1 MPIPSTSKFGKL
13 LLVGLGSDGAQ
24 VLSLIAQN
32 LKRNFLG
39 NSSWKENYPMVAVGV
54 KEIEPFPGELDPS
67 INCIELEPNLSW
79 FQGLDRQNIPLY
91 LDWWDEAGRPTA
103 GRGLARLAFFNQFK
117 DESPNSL
124 LNQVLIEGPRLM
136 EIQDYYIITSLSDIV
151 GSAIMWDVI
160 HLLERS
166 KAEQTIRSS
175 SVLWLAIK
183 GQSNT
188 IESAPY
194 AWRELTRLGNG
205 GNVNVLRNR
214 FDQIFNKGY
223 LKNGLDRIVVVN
235 DSPDDLRQIQDATD
249 SSKLLAEIISLT
261 LTPSFSQA
269 FISDWVPANG
279 KRQELA
285 LPISTFSNVTF
296 FIPTDLIKEIC
307 ILRMARSLLWG
318 GLSKGIPGIF
328 DNVMLD
334 LDGSRFSPK
343 AFLSRIMQDL
353 YMSPNRTKTGEI
365 NRLFE
370 YKRRILETVDEIL
383 NGNSAERDSQRK
395 ALAGKLS
402 LAIKFL
408 DSLQNII
415 GESKSTPYAEMGQIN
430 RDLLVVLRKW
440 GQDVLEKKNNG
451 AKPETIQLQV
461 IIDTQLRNKRIQL
474 TETMQADDRHLV
486 LVHPGTDESQWE
498 DAVYQEWQE
507 YLISLEKPGL
517 FDPISNFLAE
527 LKWNCT
533 IEDDSF
539 AIRLS
544 IGKNE
549 KGKGILFE
557 PSSLIT
563 IVDRLKGLLLVKT
576 GKELLSEGLA
586 KRLDELFRPSKV
598 YEAIQKSG
606 NRWMEAGILNAVH
619 IIGADSNGVAL
630 LAKRLKSI
638 GQNPETHDNIVGDPN
653 QISIISIRD
662 RVDQSTLFTIPV
674 RTPQRSKFVYSAEM
688 AFSELEQKVLLGK
701 AADSSKLSEQ
711 FTYFLSD
718 PALAGVFGN
727 GLLLGFITYR
737 DNEFKY
743 TEFDSNRRFLFGA
756 GVSQGLFFRDH
767 PILAAMEDFVIELPG
782 KVDDS
787 HHPLHPE
794 SRRETI
800 MFEEKILKSKGNGTK
815 NEIEERY
822 EKIVVYIHKFDTHQ
836 SIVNTFQ
843 LWLSIIKNKIL
854 DD

>member
-1 MPIPSTSKFGKL
+1 
-13 LLVGLGSDGAQ
+13 
-24 VLSLIAQN
+24 
-32 LKRNFLG
+32 
-39 NSSWKENYPMVAVGV
+39 MVAVGV
-54 KEIEPFPGELDPS
+54 KEIEPFPGDLDPI
-67 INCIELEPNLSW
+67 INWIELEPNLSW

-91 LDWWDEAGRPTA
+91 LDWWEEAGRPTS

-117 DESPNSL
+117 DGSPNSL
-124 LNQVLIEGPRLM
+124 LNQVLIERPRLM

-166 KAEQTIRSS
+166 KEEQTIRSS

-183 GQSNT
+183 GRGNT
-188 IESAPY
+188 NESAPY

-205 GNVNVLRNR
+205 GNVNVLRNQ
-214 FDQIFNKGY
+214 FDQKFNKGY
-223 LKNGLDRIVVVN
+223 LKNGLDRIVIIN
-235 DSPDDLRQIQDATD
+235 DSPDDLRQIHDATD

-261 LTPSFSQA
+261 LTPSFSQT
-269 FISDWVPANG
+269 FISDWVPDNG
-279 KRQELA
+279 KRQELTV
-285 LPISTFSNVTF
+285 PISTFSKVTF

-307 ILRMARSLLWG
+307 VLRMVRSLLWG

-328 DNVMLD
+328 DNVTLD
-334 LDGSRFSPK
+334 LDGSLISPK

-353 YMSPNRTKTGEI
+353 YMPPHRTKTG
-365 NRLFE
+365 NLDRLFE
-370 YKRRILETVDEIL
+370 YKRRLLEIVDDIL
-383 NGNSAERDSQRK
+383 NGNPAERDWQRK

-402 LAIKFL
+402 LALTFL

-430 RDLLVVLRKW
+430 RDLLVVLREW
-440 GQDVLEKKNNG
+440 GQGVLEKKNNG
-451 AKPETIQLQV
+451 IKLETVQLQT

-474 TETMQADDRHLV
+474 IETMQTDDRHLV
-486 LVHPGTDESQWE
+486 LVHPGANESQWE

-507 YLISLEKPGL
+507 YLISLERPGL
-517 FDPISNFLAE
+517 FDPISNLLDE
-527 LKWNCT
+527 IRWNCT
-533 IEDDSF
+533 LEDDSF

-544 IGKNE
+544 VGKNG
-549 KGKGILFE
+549 KGKGISFE
-557 PSSLIT
+557 PSSLIM
-563 IVDRLKGLLLVKT
+563 IIDRLRELIMAKT

-586 KRLDELFRPSKV
+586 KRLDELFRPSEV

-606 NRWMEAGILNAVH
+606 NRWMDAGILNAIH

-638 GQNPETHDNIVGDPN
+638 GWNPETHDNSVGDPN
-653 QISIISIRD
+653 QISIISIRE
-662 RVDQSTLFTIPV
+662 RIEQSTLFTVPV
-674 RTPQRSKFVYSAEM
+674 RTSQRSKFVYSAEI
-688 AFSELEQKVLLGK
+688 AFSELEREVLLRK

-718 PALAGVFGN
+718 PTLASVFGN
-727 GLLLGFITYR
+727 GLLLGFITYN
-737 DNEFKY
+737 DDEFNY
-743 TEFDSNRRFLFGA
+743 NGLDSNRCFRFGS
-756 GVSQGLFFRDH
+756 GTTSHGLFFRDH
-767 PILAAMEDFVIELPG
+767 PVLAAMEDFVIELPG

-800 MFEEKILKSKGNGTK
+800 MFEEKMLKSKGNGTK

-822 EKIVVYIHKFDTHQ
+822 EKIIVYIHKFDAHQ
-836 SIVNTFQ
+836 AIVNTFQ
-843 LWLSIIKNKIL
+843 LWLSILKNKIL
-854 DD
+854 ED